1 MYAFTLNFPFILY
14 FMVAKLNVIYTEFV
28 FFTQQTLKL
37 QEEERKAAN
46 EKMLKQTAEES
57 KQAEIARLQSLVP
70 AEPPQDKN
78 VCFVL
83 IKVFTEI

>member
-1 MYAFTLNFPFILY
+1 MS
-14 FMVAKLNVIYTEFV
+14 NVIYNELIYY
-28 FFTQQTLKL
+28 QQTLKL

-78 VCFVL
+78 VCFIL
-83 IKVFTEI
+83 IKVF

>member
-1 MYAFTLNFPFILY
+1 MS
-14 FMVAKLNVIYTEFV
+14 NVIYNELIYY
-28 FFTQQTLKL
+28 QQTLKL

-78 VCFVL
+78 VCLIF
-83 IKVFTEI
+83 IKVLTEKKKFLINLT